1 MSCKSEIVPIRKE
14 EVKIRLFDEEIDI
27 AQFLC
32 FQLEISYE
40 QLFVKL
46 AKEYA
51 EHNFADN
58 KNYKFNL

>member
-14 EVKIRLFDEEIDI
+14 KVNIRLFDEEIDI
-27 AQFLC
+27 AQFTC
-32 FQLEISYE
+32 YQLDISYE

-46 AKEYA
+46 VKEYA